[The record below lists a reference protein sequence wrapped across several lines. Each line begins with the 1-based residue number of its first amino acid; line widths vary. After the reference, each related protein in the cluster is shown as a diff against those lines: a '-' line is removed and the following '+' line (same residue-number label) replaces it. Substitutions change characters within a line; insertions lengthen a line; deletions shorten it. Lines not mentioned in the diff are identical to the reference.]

1 MMILIHIHTE
11 KKPNSE
17 NDDWE
22 HFLDFVDLKVIFD
35 SSDDDWTS

>member
-22 HFLDFVDLKVIFD
+22 HFFGFCRFEGNI
-35 SSDDDWTS
+35 